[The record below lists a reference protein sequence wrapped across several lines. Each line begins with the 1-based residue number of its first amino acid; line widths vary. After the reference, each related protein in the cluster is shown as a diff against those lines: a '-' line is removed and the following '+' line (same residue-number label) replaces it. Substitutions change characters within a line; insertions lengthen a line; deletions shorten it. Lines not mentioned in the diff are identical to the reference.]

1 MEKNAKWTQDVAV
14 NKLKDTI
21 EPKKQIYWQRTGRRL
36 SEELVTGFSDARK
49 KNFAVRNLT
58 ESELN
63 FLLEYVCNSW
73 SGLDTVKRLANNLLR
88 MSFIIVLT
96 DILVNEPVKN
106 MPTFTVPI

>member
-1 MEKNAKWTQDVAV
+1 MGSLCFHPVRSGVTQSEMGGSREKIKNLMEKNAKWTQDVAV

-63 FLLEYVCNSW
+63 FLLEYVCNS
-73 SGLDTVKRLANNLLR
+73 
-88 MSFIIVLT
+88 
-96 DILVNEPVKN
+96 
-106 MPTFTVPI
+106 

>member
-1 MEKNAKWTQDVAV
+1 MGSQRWTVAGRRSRPGSDTTITSFRLETLLFTSYLQVEKNGKWTQDVAV

-63 FLLEYVCNSW
+63 FLLEYVCNS
-73 SGLDTVKRLANNLLR
+73 
-88 MSFIIVLT
+88 
-96 DILVNEPVKN
+96 
-106 MPTFTVPI
+106 